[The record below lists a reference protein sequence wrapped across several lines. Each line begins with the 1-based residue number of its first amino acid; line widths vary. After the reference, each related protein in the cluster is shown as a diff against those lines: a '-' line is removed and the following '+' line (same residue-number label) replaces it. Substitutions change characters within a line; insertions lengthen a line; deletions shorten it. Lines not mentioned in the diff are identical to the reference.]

1 MEEVTVISSLHTSP
15 VHPSNNSPI
24 CTYTSSKH
32 NTLSAVSLHSSVVF
46 VMKLIHHTAKVRG
59 LINIASRRTTDFHRQ
74 ANKCFELNFIIKKLS
89 STWSDQVGKIILTAC
104 QFVRFLA
111 LNENTWKV
119 SSFKSPHS
127 KCKEN
132 FDKILDIQGLNTT
145 KADENCNANLTPKKS
160 FNHTSN

>member
-1 MEEVTVISSLHTSP
+1 MEEVTIISSLHTSP

-32 NTLSAVSLHSSVVF
+32 NTLSAVSLH
-46 VMKLIHHTAKVRG
+46 HTAKVRG

-74 ANKCFELNFIIKKLS
+74 AKCFELNFIIKKLS

-104 QFVRFLA
+104 QFVRCPA